1 MTYLLMMGCLPAY
14 IGDKEPFIET
24 NEVII
29 DFMEVVIDCNERV
42 IDFMEVVIDF
52 NVIRTEVMGWL
63 AAGFY

>member
-1 MTYLLMMGCLPAY
+1 MPAY

-29 DFMEVVIDCNERV
+29 DCNER
-42 IDFMEVVIDF
+42 VIDF

>member
-29 DFMEVVIDCNERV
+29 DCNERV
-42 IDFMEVVIDF
+42 IDFMEVVIDC
-52 NVIRTEVMGWL
+52 NVIRTEVMSWL
-63 AAGFY
+63 AAGLY

>member
-1 MTYLLMMGCLPAY
+1 MTYLLMTGYLPAY

-29 DFMEVVIDCNERV
+29 DCSERV
-42 IDFMEVVIDF
+42 IDFMEVVIDC

>member
-29 DFMEVVIDCNERV
+29 DCNERV
-42 IDFMEVVIDF
+42 IDFMEVVIDC
-52 NVIRTEVMGWL
+52 NVIRTEVMSWL

>member
-1 MTYLLMMGCLPAY
+1 MTGYLPAY

-29 DFMEVVIDCNERV
+29 DCNER
-42 IDFMEVVIDF
+42 VIDF

-63 AAGFY
+63 AAGFYWRQGIFIEGKGVGVDCD